1 MRQLLRTLTTED
13 VSNLDPALRG
23 AAILWVSKKYANR
36 TDGEHCKGGHSPV
49 CNVTWYEVRERKQHR
64 ALGPGKGSL
73 EEVTHALSLSFISP
87 SWLQMLHA
95 SLGRMENLKCVGF
108 QVHVLYI

>member
-1 MRQLLRTLTTED
+1 MRWQLRTLTTED
-13 VSNLDPALRG
+13 VSNLDPTLRG

-36 TDGEHCKGGHSPV
+36 TDGEHCKVAHSPL

-73 EEVTHALSLSFISP
+73 EEVKHALNWKDKVRLLFPHPGYRCS
-87 SWLQMLHA
+87 MLL
-95 SLGRMENLKCVGF
+95 LGEWKT
-108 QVHVLYI
+108 